1 MSSLR
6 HLSGYGAVKLSAAL
20 ASFGAVYAFT
30 RLLGPEEYGRY
41 ALVLSGLAL
50 IHTLTVTW
58 AEAANYRFAA
68 RAREA
73 GTEAAHFALA
83 VKLMGRSILLAWA
96 LMALLVLTTRHIEGY
111 GPALLWVAALIPIN
125 TVIQL
130 ALEAHR
136 AGHRVGRYVSTAILQ
151 VLGGFLAGALIAWQT
166 GLGAAAPFAGMT
178 AAGVIAALR
187 EGAWLLRS
195 ARGGMA
201 EPGAARAWLAY
212 GVPIA
217 AALVLDIILSA
228 SDRFLIALFLG
239 EAAVGA
245 YAAGYG
251 VADKTVLMLCAWP
264 ALAASPL
271 IMARYEA
278 EGPDAARQEARSLAS
293 LLLLIAVPAAAGLAL
308 VAAPLSE
315 AMIGEA
321 LRDQARQIIPWIALA
336 GLLNGLMLHYA
347 SEAFQLAHRT
357 GLRALLM
364 LVPAGLNIMLNLL
377 LLPTLGLMGAVYATV
392 ISYGVGLV
400 LLGTVGYR
408 LVAFPW
414 PLGTALKVGLAALAM
429 WPAVWLVPDFG
440 SWLQLILEAA
450 VGGFTYLLAA
460 LALDAGGVRGF
471 LRARLA
477 SRRAASA

>member
-1 MSSLR
+1 MSLLK

-50 IHTLTVTW
+50 IHTISVTW

-68 RAREA
+68 RARQE

-83 VKLMGRSILLAWA
+83 IRLMGRSILFAW
-96 LMALLVLTTRHIEGY
+96 LIMAVLVLVTRHIEGY
-111 GPALLWVAALIPIN
+111 GPALLWVAVLIPIN

-151 VLGGFLAGALIAWQT
+151 VLGGFFAGALIAWQT

-178 AAGVIAALR
+178 AAGLIAALR
-187 EGAWLLRS
+187 EGTWLLKS
-195 ARGGMA
+195 ARGGTPEA
-201 EPGAARAWLAY
+201 GATRAWIAY

-228 SDRFLIALFLG
+228 SDRLLIALFLG

-251 VADKTVLMLCAWP
+251 VADKTVLLLCAWP
-264 ALAASPL
+264 TLAASPI

-278 EGPDAARQEARSLAS
+278 EGPDAAREEARSLAS
-293 LLLLIAVPAAAGLAL
+293 ILLLVAVPAAAGLAL
-308 VAAPLSE
+308 VATPLSE

-321 LRDQARQIIPWIALA
+321 LREQARQIIPWIAFA
-336 GLLNGLMLHYA
+336 GLLNGFLLHYA

-357 GLRALLM
+357 RLRALLM
-364 LVPAGLNIMLNLL
+364 LVPALLNIALNLI
-377 LLPTLGLMGAVYATV
+377 LLPLIGLMGAVYATV

-400 LLGTVGYR
+400 LIGAVGYR

-414 PLGTALKVGLAALAM
+414 PVGTALRVGVAALAM

-440 SWLQLILEAA
+440 SWLQLILEATAGGVAYVIA
-450 VGGFTYLLAA
+450 V
-460 LALDAGGVRGF
+460 LALDAGGARGF
-471 LRARLA
+471 LRERLA